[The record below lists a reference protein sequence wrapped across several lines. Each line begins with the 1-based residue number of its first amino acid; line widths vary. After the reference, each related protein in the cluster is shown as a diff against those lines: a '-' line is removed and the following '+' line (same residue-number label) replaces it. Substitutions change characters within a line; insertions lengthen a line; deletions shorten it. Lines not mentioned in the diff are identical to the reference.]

1 MHGATNASE
10 PIPAANRSRSGYRRI
25 ALGGAGAIALLL
37 CLTSVAAGT
46 LAAAPTGH
54 PGLSIASE
62 SASGVPAQSWAWGA
76 AANLSL
82 AYDFAG
88 AYNGSSSLGGG
99 NLTQNGV
106 YVALQERASIGY
118 AVYVIVSAQTGPN
131 GAVFVTLHAAEYA
144 AEQVGIAATGTFPA
158 AGTYNST
165 TPVPLEPMNFSL
177 SAYTETLTTVSGYL
191 NYTSGPNGSLA
202 LNNEHLEV
210 VKGIAVSLSAN
221 DFPNSTVGS
230 NGATTLKYVSGTMAE
245 DAWAGV
251 NFSASFTPALRLVQ
265 GPVQVGESWWA
276 NSTATV
282 NGTVAYA
289 ADYSASVPG
298 GPTAHWSQSAD
309 SQLATKGA
317 VAMYGSV
324 IGTET
329 VHLANGSTETDFVI
343 VYTVAP
349 GSSNW
354 TVADGLFVLPGGNGT
369 SSSTVAA
376 GIPEQPV
383 RAAVTSST
391 PSTAGSARTL
401 YSSARGLPDSE
412 SSSPSGA
419 GPVTAAP
426 MTPAMA
432 SAAISHLNS
441 PHADLAGQGTPGA
454 AIVLVALVAMT
465 VSVIGIV
472 AWHRR
477 QVRRLE

>member
-1 MHGATNASE
+1 
-10 PIPAANRSRSGYRRI
+10 
-25 ALGGAGAIALLL
+25 
-37 CLTSVAAGT
+37 
-46 LAAAPTGH
+46 
-54 PGLSIASE
+54 
-62 SASGVPAQSWAWGA
+62 
-76 AANLSL
+76 
-82 AYDFAG
+82 
-88 AYNGSSSLGGG
+88 
-99 NLTQNGV
+99 
-106 YVALQERASIGY
+106 
-118 AVYVIVSAQTGPN
+118 
-131 GAVFVTLHAAEYA
+131 
-144 AEQVGIAATGTFPA
+144 
-158 AGTYNST
+158 
-165 TPVPLEPMNFSL
+165 
-177 SAYTETLTTVSGYL
+177 
-191 NYTSGPNGSLA
+191 
-202 LNNEHLEV
+202 
-210 VKGIAVSLSAN
+210 
-221 DFPNSTVGS
+221 
-230 NGATTLKYVSGTMAE
+230 
-245 DAWAGV
+245 
-251 NFSASFTPALRLVQ
+251 
-265 GPVQVGESWWA
+265 
-276 NSTATV
+276 
-282 NGTVAYA
+282 
-289 ADYSASVPG
+289 
-298 GPTAHWSQSAD
+298 
-309 SQLATKGA
+309 
-317 VAMYGSV
+317 MYGSV

-472 AWHRR
+472 VWHRR